1 MLARSWKNVSCPLK
15 EVVFACVFRG
25 DTHASKERRGAVA
38 QKLAPSQGCCPGLG
52 RAGAGLGGLVCP
64 LACALQARDL
74 PASPASGVPFRSRH
88 VPALDLLRHRLVF
101 FRECPE
107 LLNILVF

>member
-1 MLARSWKNVSCPLK
+1 MFFAVTHMLAKSAGAPLPK
-15 EVVFACVFRG
+15 
-25 DTHASKERRGAVA
+25 SSLLPRGAA
-38 QKLAPSQGCCPGLG
+38 RGWGGRGLG
-52 RAGAGLGGLVCP
+52 SVAWVCP